1 VANGGFGES
10 MIKVEESLE
19 ALNEMRKRIER
30 VKDKPAIFEEWL
42 EEEKRK
48 MCAKIFDNYAKY
60 KEREYERMLDEEKT
74 AKAGGGL
81 GKIVMGII
89 ALAVSSRDPIL
100 AGELVRDELYGVIRI
115 LDSKEGYKVANVS
128 KIARKR
134 KRPIESV
141 IEELEARGCK
151 VIGLEDFKKIMENA
165 KSEIQTA
172 QMSTVEEI
180 LNEYYSQ
187 RSLSLLL
194 AREKE
199 AKEAGV

>member
-1 VANGGFGES
+1 MLELKDIIEDFKQELKDLDKLEKHVDLLLES
-10 MIKVEESLE
+10 FE
-19 ALNEMRKRIER
+19 NRIE
-30 VKDKPAIFEEWL
+30 L
-42 EEEKRK
+42 EKRRI
-48 MCAKIFDNYAKY
+48 CAEILDNYAKY
-60 KEREYERMLDEEKT
+60 KEREYERMLDKEKY

-81 GKIVMGII
+81 GNIFTNLI
-89 ALAVSSRDPIL
+89 ALAVSSKDPIL
-100 AGELVRDELYGVIRI
+100 AGELVRDEPYGVIRI
-115 LDSKEGYKVANVS
+115 LDSEKGYKVVNIS

-141 IEELEARGCK
+141 IEELEAEGYK
-151 VIGLEDFKKIMENA
+151 VIELEDFKKIMENA

-172 QMSTVEEI
+172 QMSTVEEF
-180 LNEYYSQ
+180 LNGYYSQ